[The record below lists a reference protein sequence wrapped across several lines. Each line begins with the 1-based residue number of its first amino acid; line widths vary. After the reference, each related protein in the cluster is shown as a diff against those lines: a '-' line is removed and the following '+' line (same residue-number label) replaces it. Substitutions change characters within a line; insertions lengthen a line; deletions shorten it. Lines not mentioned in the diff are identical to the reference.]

1 MNTTNQIA
9 EIKRTSA
16 STLTNTINPW
26 IITQDAYSKLR
37 RRYWSEIIDFFV
49 VYVCVSPSEV
59 WDGSC
64 LSWRTILIYNP
75 LSQSRPAA
83 QGYLGFFWQWIS
95 RSSLPSIMMINVQ
108 CLNESLITCL
118 CLKTTKTNIN
128 NTFFVVLVLLQ
139 KTENRERRGALIQ
152 GEVLF

>member
-37 RRYWSEIIDFFV
+37 RRYWSVLMFFFV

-83 QGYLGFFWQWIS
+83 QGYLGFFG
-95 RSSLPSIMMINVQ
+95 
-108 CLNESLITCL
+108 NESADLLYHQLWWSICSAWTSLQSLACVWRQPKLIL
-118 CLKTTKTNIN
+118 IIHS
-128 NTFFVVLVLLQ
+128 LLS
-139 KTENRERRGALIQ
+139 
-152 GEVLF
+152 